1 MFKLNKTLALALFF
15 GSFITSYAQV
25 DLKIGP
31 LGPVFGTVNL
41 RAEFG
46 MSDNFGLEAT
56 VGAGWNTVT
65 INDEPELR
73 NSVFRVGLNGRYY
86 LNPSELG
93 QDKFYLGMY
102 SRYSRGSA
110 KATDVDLND
119 TYNTDRLSIGFLTGI
134 KFFARGDRFLFDF
147 NLGIGRALIYKF
159 EAIDNSEPLDLSGV
173 PLVNLDIPLSIMI
186 GYRIGKKK

>member
-1 MFKLNKTLALALFF
+1 MIKLHKILALALII
-15 GSFITSYAQV
+15 GCVVNSSAQV

-41 RAEFG
+41 RSEFG
-46 MSDNFGLEAT
+46 LSDNFGLEAT
-56 VGAGWNTVT
+56 VGAGWNTLT

-73 NSVFRVGLNGRYY
+73 NRVLRLGLNGRYY
-86 LNPSELG
+86 FNPSELG

-110 KATDVDLND
+110 KTTDVDID
-119 TYNTDRLSIGFLTGI
+119 DVYNTDRFSVGFLTGI

-147 NLGIGRALIYKF
+147 NLGIGRAFVYRF
-159 EAIDNSEPLDLSGV
+159 DAVDGSEPIDLSGV

-186 GYRIGKKK
+186 GYRFGGKK